1 MKDMKPWSSSTGD
14 SGRAKEERQ
23 RQASLG
29 GAATA
34 SERGGRSGDDYVPT
48 LNHEYF
54 GGGKIGF

>member
-1 MKDMKPWSSSTGD
+1 VAERVHVYVTVLGMKDMKPWSSSTGD

-34 SERGGRSGDDYVPT
+34 SERGGRSSDSGRA
-48 LNHEYF
+48 
-54 GGGKIGF
+54 